1 MNERLDV
8 GESLRVN
15 FTQTEEAVQIR
26 RDVRLR
32 VRVRHLRKE
41 GAGGMTWLWSKLDWT
56 GLRCSGGED
65 RFQNH
70 SSKTKEENKRQE
82 EGKRIENR
90 GRREGGRWEGDD

>member
-1 MNERLDV
+1 MCGCASSAFFAKREQRRNDLVME
-8 GESLRVN
+8 
-15 FTQTEEAVQIR
+15 QT
-26 RDVRLR
+26 
-32 VRVRHLRKE
+32 
-41 GAGGMTWLWSKLDWT
+41 GLDWT

-90 GRREGGRWEGDD
+90 GRREGGEVGRR

>member
-1 MNERLDV
+1 
-8 GESLRVN
+8 
-15 FTQTEEAVQIR
+15 
-26 RDVRLR
+26 
-32 VRVRHLRKE
+32 
-41 GAGGMTWLWSKLDWT
+41 MTWLWSKLDWT

-90 GRREGGRWEGDD
+90 GRREGGGKEMIEKIEGRKIAYCHAIPDTFLPF

>member
-15 FTQTEEAVQIR
+15 FTQTEEAVQIC

-32 VRVRHLRKE
+32 VVRLLRKE

-90 GRREGGRWEGDD
+90 GRREGGREVGRR